1 MIQFQYTI
9 TDPNGLHAR
18 PAGLLV
24 KEAQKFSSTVKLTRG
39 EKSADLKRLFAIMG
53 MGVKCGET
61 VEVTVDGADEAQA
74 AQILEQFFRENF

>member
-24 KEAQKFSSTVKLTRG
+24 KEAQKFSSAVKLTRG
-39 EKSADLKRLFAIMG
+39 EKSADLKR
-53 MGVKCGET
+53 C
-61 VEVTVDGADEAQA
+61 
-74 AQILEQFFRENF
+74 

>member
-24 KEAQKFSSTVKLTRG
+24 KEAQKFSSAVKLTRG

-61 VEVTVDGADEAQA
+61 VEVAVDGADEVQA
-74 AQILEQFFRENF
+74 AQTLEKFFQENF

>member
-24 KEAQKFSSTVKLTRG
+24 KEAQKFSSAVKLTRG
-39 EKSADLKRLFAIMG
+39 EKSADLKRLLAVMG

-61 VEVTVDGADEAQA
+61 VEVSVDGADETEAAQA
-74 AQILEQFFRENF
+74 LEQFFRENF

>member
-24 KEAQKFSSTVKLTRG
+24 K
-39 EKSADLKRLFAIMG
+39 
-53 MGVKCGET
+53 
-61 VEVTVDGADEAQA
+61 A
-74 AQILEQFFRENF
+74 AQMFASAV

>member
-24 KEAQKFSSTVKLTRG
+24 KEAQKFSSTVKLARRG
-39 EKSADLKRLFAIMG
+39 KSADLKRLFAVMG

-61 VEVTVDGADEAQA
+61 VEITAEGADEAQA
-74 AQILEQFFRENF
+74 AQTLEQFFRENF

>member
-1 MIQFQYTI
+1 MIQFQFTI

-61 VEVTVDGADEAQA
+61 VEVAVDGADEVQA
-74 AQILEQFFRENF
+74 AQTLEKFFQENF

>member
-61 VEVTVDGADEAQA
+61 VEVVVDGADEAQA
-74 AQILEQFFRENF
+74 AQTLEKFFQENF

>member
-61 VEVTVDGADEAQA
+61 VEVAVHGADEAEA
-74 AQILEQFFRENF
+74 AQTLEKFFQENF

>member
-24 KEAQKFSSTVKLTRG
+24 KEAQKFSSTV
-39 EKSADLKRLFAIMG
+39 
-53 MGVKCGET
+53 
-61 VEVTVDGADEAQA
+61 
-74 AQILEQFFRENF
+74 

>member
-1 MIQFQYTI
+1 MKQFEYTI
-9 TDPNGLHAR
+9 QEAVGIHAR

-24 KEAQKFSSTVKLTRG
+24 KECKKYQSTITIAKGDASVNALKLM
-39 EKSADLKRLFAIMG
+39 ALMG

>member
-53 MGVKCGET
+53 MGVKCGEA
-61 VEVTVDGADEAQA
+61 VEVAVEGADEAEA
-74 AQILEQFFRENF
+74 AKTLEKFFQENF

>member
-1 MIQFQYTI
+1 M
-9 TDPNGLHAR
+9 
-18 PAGLLV
+18 
-24 KEAQKFSSTVKLTRG
+24 KLTRG
-39 EKSADLKRLFAIMG
+39 EKSADLKRLFAVMG

>member
-39 EKSADLKRLFAIMG
+39 GKSADLKRLFAVMG

-61 VEVTVDGADEAQA
+61 VEIIAEGADEAQA
-74 AQILEQFFRENF
+74 AQTLEQFFQKNF

>member
-61 VEVTVDGADEAQA
+61 VEVDVDGADEAQA
-74 AQILEQFFRENF
+74 AQTLEKFFQENF

>member
-24 KEAQKFSSTVKLTRG
+24 KEASRK
-39 EKSADLKRLFAIMG
+39 A
-53 MGVKCGET
+53 
-61 VEVTVDGADEAQA
+61 
-74 AQILEQFFRENF
+74 

>member
-1 MIQFQYTI
+1 MTQFQYTI

-61 VEVTVDGADEAQA
+61 VEVTADGADEAQA
-74 AQILEQFFRENF
+74 AQVLEQFFKENF

>member
-1 MIQFQYTI
+1 MTQFQYTI

-39 EKSADLKRLFAIMG
+39 EKSADLKRLFAVMG

-61 VEVTVDGADEAQA
+61 VEVTADGADEAQA
-74 AQILEQFFRENF
+74 AQALEQFFRENF

>member
-24 KEAQKFSSTVKLTRG
+24 KEAQKFSSAVKLTRG
-39 EKSADLKRLFAIMG
+39 EKSADLKRLFAVMASSA
-53 MGVKCGET
+53 V
-61 VEVTVDGADEAQA
+61 
-74 AQILEQFFRENF
+74 RP

>member
-24 KEAQKFSSTVKLTRG
+24 KEAQKFSSAVKLTRG
-39 EKSADLKRLFAIMG
+39 EKSADLKRLFAVMG
-53 MGVKCGET
+53 MGVK
-61 VEVTVDGADEAQA
+61 
-74 AQILEQFFRENF
+74 